1 MILMFYVVVNFVN
14 IQLSTELGMIVMFKV
29 VINFVSIASY
39 DIAVKDIGK
48 QPTKGLGQLN
58 KTYVCVMH
66 TN

>member
-1 MILMFYVVVNFVN
+1 
-14 IQLSTELGMIVMFKV
+14 MFKV
-29 VINFVSIASY
+29 VINIDSIASY
-39 DIAVKDIGK
+39 NIAVKDIGK